1 MRFQYE
7 TDRLTLQL
15 LRPDSI
21 SAKQT
26 LRFYDKNRTVFEQ
39 YEAMRPENFYT
50 EQFQKRML
58 SEEMNLAL
66 QQKAIRFWICKKAM
80 PQELIG
86 TVCFYNIIHSAY
98 DRCEIGYKFDP
109 HFWHNGYAREA
120 MAFAI
125 PLIFEEMS
133 LHRME
138 AYVMAENIPSI
149 RLLKD
154 CGFQCEGVCREAVR
168 IQGKW
173 EDHLLF
179 SRIR

>member
-58 SEEMNLAL
+58 SEEMKN
-66 QQKAIRFWICKKAM
+66 
-80 PQELIG
+80 
-86 TVCFYNIIHSAY
+86 
-98 DRCEIGYKFDP
+98 
-109 HFWHNGYAREA
+109 
-120 MAFAI
+120 
-125 PLIFEEMS
+125 
-133 LHRME
+133 
-138 AYVMAENIPSI
+138 
-149 RLLKD
+149 
-154 CGFQCEGVCREAVR
+154 
-168 IQGKW
+168 
-173 EDHLLF
+173 
-179 SRIR
+179 